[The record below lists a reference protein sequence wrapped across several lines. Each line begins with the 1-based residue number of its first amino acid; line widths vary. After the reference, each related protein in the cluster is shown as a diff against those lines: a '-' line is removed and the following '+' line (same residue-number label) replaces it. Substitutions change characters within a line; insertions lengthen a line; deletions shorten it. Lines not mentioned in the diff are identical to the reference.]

1 MHLFLLQEE
10 TVMKSS
16 GKRAIVKA
24 GHFSL
29 ARVSVVLG
37 KRRKGGL
44 VVFDSQFVQIEDM
57 F

>member
-1 MHLFLLQEE
+1 
-10 TVMKSS
+10 MKSS

-44 VVFDSQFVQIEDM
+44 VFLIHSLCK
-57 F
+57 